1 MCKAIDRDMTIGS
14 IRLIEKRG
22 GRSGV
27 YRRPDER

>member
-1 MCKAIDRDMTIGS
+1 MTIGS

-27 YRRPDER
+27 YQRPGER